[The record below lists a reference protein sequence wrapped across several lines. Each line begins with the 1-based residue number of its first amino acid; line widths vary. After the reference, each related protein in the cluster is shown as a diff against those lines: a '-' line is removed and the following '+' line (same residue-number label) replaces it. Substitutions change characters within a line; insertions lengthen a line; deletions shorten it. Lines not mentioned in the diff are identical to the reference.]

1 MKVWLEKTRV
11 KNREY
16 KKSGPYALGAM
27 LFSPLTSKDGSD
39 FYKNMRDPNP
49 EDLVLHLT
57 IEDGLVGISKVASRY
72 TQSTFTVGSEWDG
85 EGYQI
90 LLKDFVRLDPIIKK
104 KELLSEENKELL
116 LQIKERNKVFYDKNL
131 DLNQGAYLT
140 EVTPA
145 LCKLIAD
152 TYHALFN
159 QDIPYLSDYTSN
171 IPTANQNPAP
181 IEEVETMSFPLN
193 TILYGPPGTG
203 KTYRT
208 VLRAA
213 EIIVGREI
221 SDYSEALEIFNSNLH
236 NRIEFITFHQNYG
249 YEDFIQGLRPDTKNG
264 DKLVF
269 KKSNGVFK
277 KICDRA
283 LENLNSSRE
292 SKNEPKEWEKEK
304 QFENA
309 LAKFIDE
316 LGSHDG
322 EKYPINDSSYI
333 EAVEDKAFRYNG
345 ENWESTK
352 YGRLMKFNDLKEFY
366 KNGLKERKE
375 IKQLKNISPLAIYDA
390 TYHYEVYKKILSYLS
405 EEMDPP
411 EVVKEN
417 TYIIIIDEINR
428 ANISRV
434 FGELITLIEPD
445 KRSHGATPLKTILPS
460 GDEFVVPSNLY
471 IIGTMNTA
479 DKSIALLDIALRRR
493 FEFEAMYPLYE
504 IEGKVIHDAEIL
516 RKLNEQIIKTKGYDF
531 QIGHSYFMSKSEDW
545 NLTKQMNN
553 KIIPLLL
560 EYYMNDKD
568 EVTGILKTA
577 GFDVDPT
584 AWPLKVQ

>member
-11 KNREY
+11 KNREC

-104 KELLSEENKELL
+104 KELLSEENKEFL

-159 QDIPYLSDYTSN
+159 QDIPYLSDYVSN
-171 IPTANQNPAP
+171 IPPANQNPLS
-181 IEEVETMSFPLN
+181 IEEIETMSFPLN

-213 EIIVGREI
+213 EIIEGREI

-249 YEDFIQGLRPDTKNG
+249 YEDFIQGLRPDTENG
-264 DKLVF
+264 AELSF
-269 KKSNGVFK
+269 KKIDGVFK
-277 KICDRA
+277 RISDRA
-283 LENLNSSRE
+283 LENLNRSRK
-292 SKNEPKEWEKEK
+292 SKNKPEEWMKEK
-304 QFENA
+304 KFEEA
-309 LAKFIDE
+309 LEKFKEEIESNDE
-316 LGSHDG
+316 D
-322 EKYPINDSSYI
+322 KYPITKSSYI
-333 EAVEDKAFRYNG
+333 YSVEDHAFRYNG
-345 ENWESTK
+345 ETGKPTSMAL
-352 YGRLMKFNDLKEFY
+352 LMKFSDLKEFY
-366 KNGLKERKE
+366 MNDLQERKN
-375 IKQLKNISPLAIYDA
+375 IKHLAHVSLSAKADA
-390 TYHYEVYKKILSYLS
+390 TYYFEVYKKILNYVP
-405 EEMDPP
+405 EETNDL
-411 EVVKEN
+411 ETVKEN
-417 TYIIIIDEINR
+417 TYVIIIDEINR

-434 FGELITLIEPD
+434 FGELITLIEPE
-445 KRSHGATPLKTILPS
+445 KRSHGDIPLKTILPS

-504 IEGKVIHDAEIL
+504 VEGKVIHDAEIL

-577 GFDVDPT
+577 GLDVDPT